1 MLDTFVER
9 WCGPLLIV
17 LGVTSLVYAVVGM
30 VTTTAPVVD
39 PEAPVRYIYGQR
51 DPRERYLI
59 WLALGA
65 ALMSVGI
72 RLVRYFRR
80 ERARALTAA
89 GELGR

>member
-1 MLDTFVER
+1 
-9 WCGPLLIV
+9 
-17 LGVTSLVYAVVGM
+17 M

-39 PEAPVRYIYGQR
+39 PEGPVRDIYGQR

-59 WLALGA
+59 WWALGA
-65 ALMSVGI
+65 ALISVGI
-72 RLVRYFRR
+72 RLVRYFRQ